1 MKFTNTDR
9 LIAYLAL
16 ISGLSISA
24 VAVYYSVAGL
34 VSIFAAAAVPIIV
47 MGVALEVSKLIATVW
62 LKQNWQRAPFFIKTY
77 MTIAVAILMII
88 TSMGIFGFL
97 SKAHSDQSL
106 VSGDV
111 QSKIAIYDEKIK
123 TARENI
129 EAGRKQLKQMDEAV
143 DQVMARSTTET
154 GADKSNAIR
163 RSQQRDRANIAK
175 DIEANQ
181 KLIAKLNDEAAPIR
195 AEIRKVEAEVGPI
208 KYIAAFVYGS
218 NPDANLLEKAVTWVI
233 IIIVSVFDPL
243 AVILLLASQYSFQWF
258 RKEEGNSPLSPSENL
273 PATVTETPKDDGF
286 KFLADYDDLHEPGL
300 PDNVASVY
308 PATEEEADEL
318 ALAKQQAKDS
328 VINKSLGD
336 IKTEMA
342 FIKAVDAGVY
352 TPDGKIITEEFAPP
366 GTPGEAW
373 AVSEQQPIV
382 EEDKIIKANKDD
394 VLKQKRSRGWFQAVF
409 PKRDDIKG

>member
-1 MKFTNTDR
+1 MIVTNTDR

-62 LKQNWQRAPFFIKTY
+62 LKQNWQRAPIFIKTY

-129 EAGRKQLKQMDEAV
+129 QSLRNELKQMDAAV

-163 RSQQRDRANIAK
+163 KSQQRDRARIAK

-181 KLIAKLNDEAAPIR
+181 RLIGTLNDEAAPIR

-258 RKEEGNSPLSPSENL
+258 RNKNEAEGDSPVRIRETEQP
-273 PATVTETPKDDGF
+273 TVTKSKQEPYVQGDDGF
-286 KFLADYDDLHEPGL
+286 KFLAEYDDLH
-300 PDNVASVY
+300 AKY
-308 PATEEEADEL
+308 PATEQEADEL
-318 ALAKQQAKDS
+318 AVAKQQAKDS

-336 IKTEMA
+336 IKTEVA

-352 TPDGKIITEEFAPP
+352 TPDGRIVTEEFAPP

-373 AVSEQQPIV
+373 AISEQQPNV
-382 EEDKIIKANKDD
+382 ADDKIVKANKDEL
-394 VLKQKRSRGWFQAVF
+394 LKQKRSRGWFQAVF
-409 PKRDDIKG
+409 PKRDDTN

>member
-1 MKFTNTDR
+1 M
-9 LIAYLAL
+9 
-16 ISGLSISA
+16 
-24 VAVYYSVAGL
+24 
-34 VSIFAAAAVPIIV
+34 
-47 MGVALEVSKLIATVW
+47 
-62 LKQNWQRAPFFIKTY
+62 
-77 MTIAVAILMII
+77 
-88 TSMGIFGFL
+88 
-97 SKAHSDQSL
+97 
-106 VSGDV
+106 
-111 QSKIAIYDEKIK
+111 
-123 TARENI
+123 
-129 EAGRKQLKQMDEAV
+129 
-143 DQVMARSTTET
+143 
-154 GADKSNAIR
+154 
-163 RSQQRDRANIAK
+163 
-175 DIEANQ
+175 
-181 KLIAKLNDEAAPIR
+181 
-195 AEIRKVEAEVGPI
+195 
-208 KYIAAFVYGS
+208 
-218 NPDANLLEKAVTWVI
+218 
-233 IIIVSVFDPL
+233 
-243 AVILLLASQYSFQWF
+243 
-258 RKEEGNSPLSPSENL
+258 

-286 KFLADYDDLHEPGL
+286 KFLADYDDLHEPSL